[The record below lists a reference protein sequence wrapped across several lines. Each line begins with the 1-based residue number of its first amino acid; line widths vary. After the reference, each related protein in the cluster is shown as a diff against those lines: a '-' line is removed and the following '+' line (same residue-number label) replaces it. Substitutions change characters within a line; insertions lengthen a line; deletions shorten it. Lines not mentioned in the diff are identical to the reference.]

1 MSFYPSL
8 ENIYLLKDSNRNTRK
23 RCEICSEL
31 KMKAL
36 EDVIVIVIEYISHL
50 FLVLLL
56 LTDGFYLL
64 ITDMSAR
71 YRLVQTYRL
80 QNHSYIFGCISYWRT
95 AGNDYQII
103 TKLAA
108 QKMKFS
114 IKDFFSKCDQ
124 TRSFLRIWSHLL
136 KKSLMENFIFCAV
149 TTNQVH
155 YTRINSYMWNKQK
168 DSVYQI
174 LT

>member
-1 MSFYPSL
+1 MFCGNNLMSFYPSL

-23 RCEICSEL
+23 RCQICSEL

-80 QNHSYIFGCISYWRT
+80 
-95 AGNDYQII
+95 
-103 TKLAA
+103 
-108 QKMKFS
+108 
-114 IKDFFSKCDQ
+114 
-124 TRSFLRIWSHLL
+124 
-136 KKSLMENFIFCAV
+136 
-149 TTNQVH
+149 
-155 YTRINSYMWNKQK
+155 
-168 DSVYQI
+168 
-174 LT
+174 